1 MNNVEYMRKLSERLK
16 TYYDVSFNII
26 LNDRK
31 FEMLAKFNNRTS
43 KYILMKKSEIYAFE
57 NNEYIFY
64 KNVENLNK
72 EDLLKIRDFIQKNIE
87 DIVKVHEEH
96 MSSTITFI
104 LCGNIIL
111 DKETIKAIQKFRYYK
126 SFFWGI
132 KGWVNTKLI
141 FVNPETWDIYTNK
154 YGEEDRKKFYFVFK
168 N

>member
-1 MNNVEYMRKLSERLK
+1 MNNTEYMVELGQRLK
-16 TYYDVSFNII
+16 THYDVSFNIT
-26 LNDRK
+26 LSDRK
-31 FEMLAKFNNRTS
+31 FEMLAKFNSRTS
-43 KYILMKKSEIYAFE
+43 RYILMKKSEIYAFE

-64 KNVENLNK
+64 KNVEKLDK
-72 EDLLKIRDFIQKNIE
+72 EYLFNIRNFMNKNIE

-132 KGWVNTKLI
+132 KGWVNVKLI
-141 FVNPETWDIYTNK
+141 FVNPETGDIYTNK
-154 YGEEDRKKFYFVFK
+154 YGEEDRKKFVFCI
-168 N
+168 